1 MGDAAMKFTYNRF
14 SCDVDKFTQ
23 SDDVIF
29 RFYDGARV
37 QSQEEIVNLVFVD
50 PGYGYMC
57 LMIKGDSA
65 LLSGYLDEA
74 IFDSEEMVDAAIQFV
89 EDFTPEVKNVYMPY
103 HIARV
108 KKTGYVEYNGEY

>member
-1 MGDAAMKFTYNRF
+1 MGNAAMKFTYNRF

-23 SDDVIF
+23 
-29 RFYDGARV
+29 
-37 QSQEEIVNLVFVD
+37 N
-50 PGYGYMC
+50 
-57 LMIKGDSA
+57 
-65 LLSGYLDEA
+65 
-74 IFDSEEMVDAAIQFV
+74 V